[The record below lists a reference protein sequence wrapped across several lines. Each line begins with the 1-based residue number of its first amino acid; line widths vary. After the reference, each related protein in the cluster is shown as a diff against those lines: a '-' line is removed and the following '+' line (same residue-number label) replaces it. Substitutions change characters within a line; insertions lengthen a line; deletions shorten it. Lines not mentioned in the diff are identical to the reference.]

1 MVPPSPLSTL
11 LPPQPLPA
19 AQASALLTIDHH
31 YYLATHLADDSAGTT
46 ALAALIWGSAL
57 YIANVGDSRAVLS
70 RRGKAVQL
78 TRDHKAV
85 EPAERRRI
93 EAAGGFVCT
102 EGRLCGELAVSR
114 ALGNHHRNL
123 KGERATPAGPGSGS
137 QQLRQDNA
145 WHAKHKHCISVVA
158 VPMSTHSLSDA
169 SV

>member
-1 MVPPSPLSTL
+1 MVSPLFQHVAAPTS
-11 LPPQPLPA
+11 LPA

-31 YYLATHLADDSAGTT
+31 YYLATSSADDSAGTT

-123 KGERATPAGPGSGS
+123 KGELATPSRSWWQREP
-137 QQLRQDNA
+137 QLPSA
-145 WHAKHKHCISVVA
+145 AA
-158 VPMSTHSLSDA
+158 AAAM
-169 SV
+169 